1 MILSFELPFALLP
14 LLKFTSNNVKM
25 GPHANSKKVAALT
38 WIIGIFVI
46 LVNMLYL
53 TSGLYH
59 WIINTA
65 LPIPITVSLGMLGIA
80 SLIAYI
86 GFTLYLA
93 LRTDRTD
100 NYNLSETVEIIMDDM
115 NENLVNDLDE
125 GGLLVMLPNDN
136 FVKELPN

>member
-1 MILSFELPFALLP
+1 MYSDTLLCIQ
-14 LLKFTSNNVKM
+14 
-25 GPHANSKKVAALT
+25 VAALT

-59 WIINTA
+59 WIKNAA
-65 LPIPITVSLGMLGIA
+65 LPKPIVVFLGILGVA

-100 NYNLSETVEIIMDDM
+100 SYNLSEIVEIIMNDM
-115 NENLVNDLDE
+115 NENLVNNIDE
-125 GGLLVMLPNDN
+125 EGPLVMLPNDN